1 MKPIK
6 PVIAII
12 GRPNVGK
19 STLFNRLITQRKAI
33 VIDEPGATRDR
44 NYGSCEWQGRSLM
57 LVDTGGFEPTA
68 GDPILVQMRE
78 QALLA
83 IEEAEA
89 IIFLLDG
96 KTGLT
101 PADKDI
107 AEILRKINKPVFYVV
122 NKVDNSRQE
131 LASTEFYAL
140 GVEKIYTIS
149 AQHGLGIHEM
159 MSDLV
164 MRFPKKASEDEEEQ
178 NESIKVAVIG
188 RPNVGKSSLVNKIL
202 GEDRVIVNPLP
213 GTTRDPIDTLFTWK
227 GKNFLLIDTAGI
239 RRKSRISLTMEKY
252 CVIQAI
258 KTIQRCDI
266 ALLVIDA
273 IEGITEQD
281 VKIAGLALEEGKALI
296 FTVNKWDA
304 VSKDEETASK
314 FIEKIREK
322 AKFISFAPV
331 LFVSALTGKRVYKI
345 LDTVKEVYAQYT
357 RRVSTGVFNRICRDI
372 IAKNPPPVL
381 KGKRNSNFTYM
392 TQVDIKP
399 PTFVFFG
406 RDPGDVHFSYE
417 RYLANS
423 IRSKLGF
430 NHVPIRIIF
439 RKKGGK

>member
-1 MKPIK
+1 MEQ
-6 PVIAII
+6 VIAII

-19 STLFNRLITQRKAI
+19 STLFNRLITQKKAI

-44 NYGSCEWQGRSLM
+44 NYGHCEWQGRSFM
-57 LVDTGGFEPTA
+57 LVDTGGFEPA
-68 GDPILVQMRE
+68 ADEPVLMQMRE
-78 QALLA
+78 QAMLA
-83 IEEAEA
+83 VEEAEI

-96 KTGLT
+96 KSGLT
-101 PADKDI
+101 PADRDI
-107 AEILRKINKPVFYVV
+107 AELLRKINKPVFYVV
-122 NKVDNSRQE
+122 NKVDNRRQE

-159 MSDLV
+159 MNDIALHL
-164 MRFPKKASEDEEEQ
+164 PEKTYEKEE
-178 NESIKVAVIG
+178 ESIKVAVIG

-202 GEDRVIVNPLP
+202 GEERVIVNPLP
-213 GTTRDPIDTLFTWK
+213 GTTRDAIDTPFTWK

-239 RRKSRISLTMEKY
+239 RKKSRISLTLEKY
-252 CVIQAI
+252 CVVQAI

-304 VSKDEETASK
+304 ISKDEETASQ
-314 FIEKIREK
+314 FIEKIRDK
-322 AKFISFAPV
+322 AKFSSFAPV
-331 LFVSALTGKRVYKI
+331 IFVSALTGRRVNKI
-345 LDTVKEVYAQYT
+345 LETVQHVYAQYT
-357 RRVSTGVFNRICRDI
+357 KRVGTGVLNRVCREI
-372 IAKNPPPVL
+372 IAKNPPPPL
-381 KGKRNSNFTYM
+381 KGKRNSHFTYM

-406 RDPGDVHFSYE
+406 RDPGEVHFSYE
-417 RYLANS
+417 RYLMNA

-430 NHVPIRIIF
+430 DYVPIRLLF